1 VCLKRKVLLT
11 IIRCGSYL
19 LTYIPGITLE
29 EMDALF
35 ANSCC
40 KAVWAG
46 IRGRPVPGR
55 VDPAENFSIDD
66 EKGKMDVTVEHVER
80 QNPKQEM

>member
-1 VCLKRKVLLT
+1 M
-11 IIRCGSYL
+11 IRRGSCL
-19 LTYIPGITLE
+19 LTYTPGITLE

-55 VDPAENFSIDD
+55 ANSAEAFSIDD
-66 EKGKMDVTVEHVER
+66 EKGKMDVTVEHIER

>member
-1 VCLKRKVLLT
+1 
-11 IIRCGSYL
+11 
-19 LTYIPGITLE
+19 
-29 EMDALF
+29 MDALF

-46 IRGRPVPGR
+46 IRGRPVLGR
-55 VDPAENFSIDD
+55 VDPVESFSIDD

>member
-1 VCLKRKVLLT
+1 MGIWAFFCVPETK
-11 IIRCGSYL
+11 
-19 LTYIPGITLE
+19 GITLE

-46 IRGRPVPGR
+46 IRGKPIPGR
-55 VDPAENFSIDD
+55 VDPADNFSIDD
-66 EKGKMDVTVEHVER
+66 GEKGKVDVHVEHVEGTSHN
-80 QNPKQEM
+80 QNRGM

>member
-1 VCLKRKVLLT
+1 M
-11 IIRCGSYL
+11 IRCGSCL
-19 LTYIPGITLE
+19 LTYAPGITLE

-55 VDPAENFSIDD
+55 VDPAENLSIDD
-66 EKGKMDVTVEHVER
+66 EKGKMDVTVEHIER